1 MNGLDSS
8 PRSETRR
15 EMALVAKRISTESW
29 SDAVRRIGGS
39 KGVARECLAA
49 FEARKAAGCKE
60 YEAAYLAL
68 EEFGCLAEVD
78 LPGDPQQ
85 PLNQAE
91 SDQIE
96 PPGS

>member
-1 MNGLDSS
+1 MIGAKSS
-8 PRSETRR
+8 QASETRR

-39 KGVARECLAA
+39 KGLARECLAA
-49 FEARKAAGCKE
+49 FETRKAAGFKE
-60 YEAAYLAL
+60 HEAAYLAL
-68 EEFGCLAEVD
+68 EEFGCLDEVD

>member
-1 MNGLDSS
+1 
-8 PRSETRR
+8 
-15 EMALVAKRISTESW
+15 MALVAKRISTESW
-29 SDAVRRIGGS
+29 RDAVRRIG
-39 KGVARECLAA
+39 ARKQLEEECLAA
-49 FEARKAAGCKE
+49 FETRKAAGHKE

-68 EEFGCLAEVD
+68 EEFGCLDAVD